1 VSGGQPFEIAWSPSA
16 LRDLARLPE
25 KVAAVVVEFVYGA
38 LAENPHRVGHELRFE
53 LEGKHSANRGDYR
66 IVYAID
72 DDALLITILAIDH
85 RSKIY
90 RRR

>member
-1 VSGGQPFEIAWSPSA
+1 VSRGERFDIAWSPSA
-16 LRDLARLPE
+16 LRDLDRLPE
-25 KVAAVVVEFVYGA
+25 KVAAAVVEFVYGA

-66 IVYAID
+66 IIYEID
-72 DDALLITILAIDH
+72 DEALLVTVLAIDH

-90 RRR
+90 RSR